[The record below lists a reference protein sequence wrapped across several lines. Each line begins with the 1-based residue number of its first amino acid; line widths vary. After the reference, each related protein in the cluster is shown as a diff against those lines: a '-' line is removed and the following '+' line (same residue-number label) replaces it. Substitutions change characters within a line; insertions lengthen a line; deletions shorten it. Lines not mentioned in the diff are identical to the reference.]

1 MAGHAGSTT
10 FHGVSLFV
18 VQWPGQWQVV
28 PYITW
33 QQSPWVRWRIEY
45 NHLDP
50 GDIGERMDIIYLQLI
65 FAAGPHKHER
75 Y

>member
-1 MAGHAGSTT
+1 MVPAPWLAPHA
-10 FHGVSLFV
+10 FPFDVN
-18 VQWPGQWQVV
+18 QWQLA

-33 QQSPWVRWRIEY
+33 QQSPWVRWRVEF

-50 GDIGERMDIIYLQLI
+50 GDVAEPEDIVYFQLI